1 VFGEVSYNVTQPLK
15 LTAGLRWYQVKT
27 TSQGFEEGLAV
38 GGGEIVSPL
47 ATDKEDGVTP
57 KFEADYSLTRDKMVY
72 AVVSKGFRPGGV
84 VPIVP
89 PGTPGTANDCVAALA
104 AVNPN
109 ITLDQTRSFK
119 SDALWNYEVGAKT
132 AWLDRRAIL
141 NVSAFD
147 IRWKNIQQEV
157 LLQCGFQYVA
167 NAGAA
172 ESKGAEMEFR
182 AQATEHLDLSLG
194 LGYQDAK
201 ITQGGESPQP
211 VGSPV
216 FQVPDWTGNASAV
229 YTVPVT
235 ADWSLMN
242 ELDYSYMGSSFSS
255 SNSSVSPRKRPAYRL
270 VDLRIAL
277 SNGTTELALVGKNLT
292 DEVTNLGDNRSI
304 AAEVPGRPRLFINQ
318 PRTIGLEARYSF

>member
-1 VFGEVSYNVTQPLK
+1 
-15 LTAGLRWYQVKT
+15 
-27 TSQGFEEGLAV
+27 
-38 GGGEIVSPL
+38 
-47 ATDKEDGVTP
+47 
-57 KFEADYSLTRDKMVY
+57 
-72 AVVSKGFRPGGV
+72 
-84 VPIVP
+84 
-89 PGTPGTANDCVAALA
+89 
-104 AVNPN
+104 
-109 ITLDQTRSFK
+109 
-119 SDALWNYEVGAKT
+119 
-132 AWLDRRAIL
+132 L

-172 ESKGAEMEFR
+172 ESKGAELEMR
-182 AQATEHLDLSLG
+182 AQAAEHLDLSLG

-201 ITQGGESPQP
+201 ITQAGESPQP

-216 FQVPDWTGNASAV
+216 FQVPDWTANASAV

-235 ADWSLMN
+235 ADWALMN

-255 SNSSVSPRKRPAYRL
+255 SNSSTSPRKRPAYRL

-292 DEVTNLGDNRSI
+292 DEVTDLGDNRSI

-318 PRTIGLEARYSF
+318 PRTIGVEARYSF